1 MSTWEGGGGREKEK
15 ERERE
20 RERAVSS
27 YKATN
32 HILKSDCAP
41 FLWYCDLDY
50 LSKTLFQI

>member
-1 MSTWEGGGGREKEK
+1 MSTWEGGGGRKK
-15 ERERE
+15 E
-20 RERAVSS
+20 RERAVSF